1 MVEAVQISEVLGDGP
16 DDVRAVDVGIVPLDE
31 LLSVLEVLCD
41 GLFGEHVL
49 AGGKCAADVVW
60 LTEDG
65 EAESKA

>member
-1 MVEAVQISEVLGDGP
+1 MEAVQVSEVLGDGP
-16 DDVRAVDVGIVPLDE
+16 DDLLAVDVGVVPLDE
-31 LLSVLEVLCD
+31 LLGFFEVLCD